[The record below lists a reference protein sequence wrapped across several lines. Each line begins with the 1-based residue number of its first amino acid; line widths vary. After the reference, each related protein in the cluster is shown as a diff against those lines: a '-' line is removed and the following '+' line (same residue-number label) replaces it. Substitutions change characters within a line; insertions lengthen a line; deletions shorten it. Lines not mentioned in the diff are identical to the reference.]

1 MESLTNLA
9 NIHGV
14 ALELAYNAVVFDV
27 SFSSNLSPEELVKQ
41 EQFENAKVKN
51 ILSTLDTFNH
61 QHQGNLVIY
70 SRHKQIIV
78 LVGRDYE
85 ATEDLRKIKELV
97 LSMIETVESNVKNVT
112 LVAGIGKH
120 YEHIID
126 VHNSYFEAQST
137 LSIMED
143 ASSEKIV
150 AHYEDFMLKHFLHR
164 NIDPKEM
171 ERFVKEVLG
180 NIITYDL
187 EHQSELVETLEIWV
201 NNQLN
206 TAQAAR
212 ELFVHR
218 NTMLYRI
225 NKIKELLQLDLN
237 QLEDVLS
244 IQLALNVRKSL
255 YV

>member
-97 LSMIETVESNVKNVT
+97 LSMIET
-112 LVAGIGKH
+112 
-120 YEHIID
+120 
-126 VHNSYFEAQST
+126 
-137 LSIMED
+137 
-143 ASSEKIV
+143 
-150 AHYEDFMLKHFLHR
+150 
-164 NIDPKEM
+164 
-171 ERFVKEVLG
+171 
-180 NIITYDL
+180 
-187 EHQSELVETLEIWV
+187 
-201 NNQLN
+201 
-206 TAQAAR
+206 
-212 ELFVHR
+212 
-218 NTMLYRI
+218 
-225 NKIKELLQLDLN
+225 
-237 QLEDVLS
+237 
-244 IQLALNVRKSL
+244 
-255 YV
+255 